1 MTTTNESKNEYNTFT
16 IRMDSKMQAMIN
28 YLKEK
33 KNINKT
39 AIIKLAIAE
48 MYNQEKAKDVN
59 GDE

>member
-1 MTTTNESKNEYNTFT
+1 MTSTNKSKNEYNTFT
-16 IRMDSKMQAMIN
+16 IRMDSKMYTMIN

-48 MYNQEKAKDVN
+48 MYNQEKAK
-59 GDE
+59 EM

>member
-1 MTTTNESKNEYNTFT
+1 MKTTNKSKNEYNTFT
-16 IRMDSKMQAMIN
+16 IRMDSKMYTMIN

-48 MYNQEKAKDVN
+48 MYNQEKAK
-59 GDE
+59 EM